1 MDAGTLSLSSPPGRR
16 ETMERNYTKDI
27 PFAPRGICI
36 KNKNIG
42 NSLGGSLLQSL
53 AFLFFMLFL
62 SLSLFTGNFAYASNL
77 TGPGVKSLSS
87 QKELRAVW
95 FSYLDWINMPKEE
108 QAFRAE
114 AAKVMDNLQKNGFQT
129 IFLHVHSHS
138 DSYGK
143 KMTVFPYS
151 KFMPGNGS
159 FDPLEIMISEAK
171 KKGISVHA
179 WFNPYRVSSSMSKWE
194 NIPEDSIVKKWSRTS
209 GEERNVLLHEGQYY
223 INPSRAAGREA
234 LLASIKELL
243 DNYAVDGIHFDD
255 YFYPYPAAGFT
266 IDDDR
271 EFRQN
276 NNGITNKG
284 DWRRDNVNIFIKQ
297 LSDSI
302 HSAKPWVKFG
312 ISPFGIYRNKKSAP
326 QIGSDTNGLQNYD
339 DLYADVLLWVNNGW
353 VDYCVPQLYWQIGN
367 KAADYETLIKW
378 WNKYASNRPLYI
390 GEDIERTVKYQD
402 IQNPSQNQ
410 MPAKYA
416 LQNRMENVQGVV
428 LWYAK
433 TAVDNIGNYGTNLR
447 TNYWRYPSLQPR
459 MPFIDDKAPKKPKR
473 LKKVWTEDG
482 YMLFWKA
489 PKGKHWDDVAHKYV
503 VYKFDHDEE
512 VNINDASKIVEIT
525 SKTYTKLP
533 YDDGTKKMKYVVT
546 ALDRMSN
553 ESKIAKK
560 KVKL

>member
-1 MDAGTLSLSSPPGRR
+1 MELHAWINPFRAKTAGT
-16 ETMERNYTKDI
+16 
-27 PFAPRGICI
+27 
-36 KNKNIG
+36 
-42 NSLGGSLLQSL
+42 
-53 AFLFFMLFL
+53 
-62 SLSLFTGNFAYASNL
+62 
-77 TGPGVKSLSS
+77 
-87 QKELRAVW
+87 KELSNNHVAIKHPNRV
-95 FSYLDWINMPKEE
+95 FSYNGQLILNP
-108 QAFRAE
+108 ALAE
-114 AAKVMDNLQKNGFQT
+114 N
-129 IFLHVHSHS
+129 
-138 DSYGK
+138 
-143 KMTVFPYS
+143 
-151 KFMPGNGS
+151 
-159 FDPLEIMISEAK
+159 
-171 KKGISVHA
+171 
-179 WFNPYRVSSSMSKWE
+179 RVYIC
-194 NIPEDSIVKKWSRTS
+194 NVVNDIVRRY
-209 GEERNVLLHEGQYY
+209 E
-223 INPSRAAGREA
+223 
-234 LLASIKELL
+234 
-243 DNYAVDGIHFDD
+243 VDGLHIDD

-312 ISPFGIYRNKKSAP
+312 ISPFGIYRNKKSDP
-326 QIGSDTNGLQNYD
+326 KIGSDTNGLQNYD

-447 TNYWRYPSLQPR
+447 TNYWHYPSLQPR
-459 MPFIDDKAPKKPKR
+459 MAFIDDKAPKKPKR

-512 VNINDASKIVEIT
+512 ININDASKIVEIT

>member
-1 MDAGTLSLSSPPGRR
+1 M
-16 ETMERNYTKDI
+16 
-27 PFAPRGICI
+27 
-36 KNKNIG
+36 
-42 NSLGGSLLQSL
+42 
-53 AFLFFMLFL
+53 
-62 SLSLFTGNFAYASNL
+62 
-77 TGPGVKSLSS
+77 
-87 QKELRAVW
+87 
-95 FSYLDWINMPKEE
+95 
-108 QAFRAE
+108 
-114 AAKVMDNLQKNGFQT
+114 
-129 IFLHVHSHS
+129 
-138 DSYGK
+138 
-143 KMTVFPYS
+143 
-151 KFMPGNGS
+151 
-159 FDPLEIMISEAK
+159 
-171 KKGISVHA
+171 
-179 WFNPYRVSSSMSKWE
+179 
-194 NIPEDSIVKKWSRTS
+194 
-209 GEERNVLLHEGQYY
+209 
-223 INPSRAAGREA
+223 
-234 LLASIKELL
+234 
-243 DNYAVDGIHFDD
+243 
-255 YFYPYPAAGFT
+255 
-266 IDDDR
+266 
-271 EFRQN
+271 
-276 NNGITNKG
+276 
-284 DWRRDNVNIFIKQ
+284 
-297 LSDSI
+297 
-302 HSAKPWVKFG
+302 KFG

-512 VNINDASKIVEIT
+512 ININDASKIVEIT